1 MEKKCER
8 LTQEAN
14 IVKVDDI
21 NDFAIMA
28 EAAYMRG
35 IPNLVSTKKSLL
47 KLFVILKDNP
57 GL

>member
-14 IVKVDDI
+14 TVKVDDI
-21 NDFAIMA
+21 RFCNYG

-35 IPNLVSTKKSLL
+35 IPNLVSTKKV
-47 KLFVILKDNP
+47 F
-57 GL
+57 